1 MGGRKFDCPRGVKI
15 RELKTGDRIQIA
27 FSFEGQECRELMPP
41 GNITK
46 SAIQHAAGL
55 RLEIMR
61 KIKDGEFRYADYFP
75 DSPRAGVASAG
86 KKKIGDLLEAQLKI
100 YERQVETGN
109 LSPSTL
115 VGYRKAIES
124 DRMKHWNG
132 KTLAEATPS
141 ALREWIGGMGVT
153 AKFARNLL
161 TPLRSVFED
170 ALNDE
175 LIEFNPFDR
184 IALAKLLRQT
194 ARDSQY
200 VVNPYTAAERE
211 KLLNACRPDEW
222 PMICFWF
229 ETGLRPGEMEA
240 LRWDRVNFSSE
251 TVRIDLNQVAKVE
264 KGPKTEAGIRE
275 VDLSADAIRAL
286 EAQKAISMMRGP
298 RVWLNP
304 RTSEPWETDAQI
316 RKTLWT
322 PLCTRAGIDYRNP
335 YQIRHTFASS
345 RLTDGKN
352 PWYIAEQLGHVDVQ
366 MVFQT
371 YGKFIRED
379 YMKPK
384 VPHLKVVGGTS

>member
-1 MGGRKFDCPRGVKI
+1 
-15 RELKTGDRIQIA
+15 
-27 FSFEGQECRELMPP
+27 
-41 GNITK
+41 
-46 SAIQHAAGL
+46 
-55 RLEIMR
+55 
-61 KIKDGEFRYADYFP
+61 
-75 DSPRAGVASAG
+75 
-86 KKKIGDLLEAQLKI
+86 
-100 YERQVETGN
+100 
-109 LSPSTL
+109 
-115 VGYRKAIES
+115 
-124 DRMKHWNG
+124 
-132 KTLAEATPS
+132 
-141 ALREWIGGMGVT
+141 MGVT

-175 LIEFNPFDR
+175 LIEYNPFDR

-240 LRWDRVNFSSE
+240 LRWDRVNFGAE
-251 TVRIDLNQVAKVE
+251 KVRIDLNQVAKVE
-264 KGPKTEAGIRE
+264 KSPKTESGIRE
-275 VDLSADAIRAL
+275 IDLSADAIRAL

-304 RTSEPWETDAQI
+304 RTGEPWETDAQI

-322 PLCTRAGIDYRNP
+322 PLCARAGVDYRNP

-345 RLTDGKN
+345 RLTAGEN
-352 PWYIAEQLGHVDVQ
+352 PWYMAEQLGHVDVQ

-379 YMKPK
+379 YQKPK
-384 VPHLKVVGGTS
+384 VAHLRVVGGTS